1 MLYYIPYLLSI
12 NLIHNEKEEKA
23 QRKVDLILEVV
34 LLCAQSFNNHIAIN
48 NLVST
53 AVDGNFIISIF
64 YMSPNIQVRN
74 LKP

>member
-23 QRKVDLILEVV
+23 QRKVDLILKVV
-34 LLCAQSFNNHIAIN
+34 LLRAQSFNNHIAIN

-64 YMSPNIQVRN
+64 YMSPNIQVRKW
-74 LKP
+74 KP